1 VVSAVS
7 ADESPAGGPAGQAGL
22 AHVATASFLASR
34 VVPTGGF
41 AVALAGGVALARAAQ
56 IAGARTGYGAS
67 LAAMLQTVAVMG
79 PARIGI
85 PLTQALSAP
94 LLGRLHARRATF
106 AAQFAAC
113 AGMRLADQLV
123 ATAFYIWII
132 LGGIGVYT
140 GTYDALLGDLPVLPA
155 GQTAALLATLAGLL
169 TWTVFGSAVQVA
181 VYRRGLL
188 GWPAAPVPA
197 GAPAPDRA
205 DAGGTTLRRPRFDPR
220 AVAIAAVVA
229 FAVLLVSTA
238 WVVLGAVSAW
248 LVLAWAVAR
257 GDRDPVR
264 AGLAL
269 AAVLA
274 AGALAF
280 GLVSGAGLDLTLQR
294 TARAALLVLVAT
306 WLRAAAG
313 EAGLREVA
321 RRGLHPARRLPA
333 AGEAAAILD
342 RLGARG
348 GLGASA
354 RALVE
359 TVRHVPR
366 RPTPLAGAVLL
377 WIAGEAA
384 RFAPAPAGAA
394 PAQLRAR
401 TPDRALV
408 VLIVAAA
415 ATLALPG
422 G

>member
-1 VVSAVS
+1 VVSDA
-7 ADESPAGGPAGQAGL
+7 ADPASPAERAGL

-56 IAGARTGYGAS
+56 TAGARTGYGAS
-67 LAAMLQTVAVMG
+67 LAAMLQTIAVMG

-94 LLGRLHARRATF
+94 LLGRLHARRAGV
-106 AAQFAAC
+106 AVQFAVC
-113 AGMRLADQLV
+113 AGIRLADQLV

-132 LGGIGVYT
+132 LGGLDVYA
-140 GTYDALLGDLPVLPA
+140 GTYDALFGRLPGPA
-155 GQTAALLATLAGLL
+155 GATAALLATLAGLL
-169 TWTVFGSAVQVA
+169 AWTVFGSAVQVA

-188 GWPAAPVPA
+188 GWPAASPPA
-197 GAPAPDRA
+197 GV
-205 DAGGTTLRRPRFDPR
+205 AGAHAEQYPSRRPRFDPR
-220 AVAIAAVVA
+220 AVTISAVVA
-229 FAVLLVSTA
+229 FAVLLASTA
-238 WVVLGAVSAW
+238 WAVLAAVAVW
-248 LVLAWAVAR
+248 LVVASVTAR
-257 GDRDPVR
+257 GDREPVR

-274 AGALAF
+274 LGALAF

-313 EAGLREVA
+313 EEGLREVA
-321 RRGLHPARRLPA
+321 RRGLRRARWLPA
-333 AGEAAAILD
+333 AAEAAAILD

-348 GLGASA
+348 GLAASG

-366 RPTPLAGAVLL
+366 RPSPLAAAVLL
-377 WIAGEAA
+377 WIASEAA
-384 RFAPAPAGAA
+384 RFAPAPEGAA
-394 PAQLRAR
+394 AAVLRAR
-401 TPDRALV
+401 PRDRVLVALA
-408 VLIVAAA
+408 VAAA
-415 ATLALPG
+415 ATLALPAG
-422 G
+422 

>member
-1 VVSAVS
+1 MSDVAERE
-7 ADESPAGGPAGQAGL
+7 AAPHGPADQAGL

-56 IAGARTGYGAS
+56 TAGARTGYGAS

-94 LLGRLHARRATF
+94 LIGRLHARRTGI

-113 AGMRLADQLV
+113 AGIRLAEGLV
-123 ATAFYIWII
+123 ATAIYIWII
-132 LGGIGVYT
+132 LGGLGVYA
-140 GTYDALLGDLPVLPA
+140 GTYDALLGDLPFVPA
-155 GQTAALLATLAGLL
+155 GETAALLATVVGLL
-169 TWTVFGSAVQVA
+169 AWTVFASVVQIA

-188 GWPAAPVPA
+188 GWPAATAPAATAGDPA
-197 GAPAPDRA
+197 GADPAL
-205 DAGGTTLRRPRFDPR
+205 TRRPRFDPR

-238 WVVLGAVSAW
+238 WVVLGAVSIW
-248 LVLAWAVAR
+248 LALAWGTAR
-257 GDRDPVR
+257 GDREPIR
-264 AGLAL
+264 AGLML
-269 AAVLA
+269 GAVLA
-274 AGALAF
+274 AGALSF
-280 GLVSGAGLDLTLQR
+280 GLVSGAALDLTLQR
-294 TARAALLVLVAT
+294 AARAALLVLVAT

-313 EAGLREVA
+313 EEGLREVA
-321 RRGLHPARRLPA
+321 RRGLHRARRLPA
-333 AGEAAAILD
+333 AREAAAILD

-348 GLGASA
+348 GLAASG

-384 RFAPAPAGAA
+384 RFAAA
-394 PAQLRAR
+394 PADAEPAVLRAR
-401 TPDRALV
+401 PHDRALV
-408 VLIVAAA
+408 VLVVAAA
-415 ATLALPG
+415 ATLALPAG
-422 G
+422 